1 MRLAL
6 DAAKQAAAQGEVPVG
21 AVLVKDG
28 QVLAVGHNHPVHS
41 HDPTAHAEVHAMRQ
55 AAQALG
61 NYRLDDCTL
70 YVTLEPCAMCSG
82 AALHARLKRVVFGA
96 TEPKTGAAGSV
107 LNVFEHA
114 QINHQTQVQ
123 GGVLADECAALLQD
137 FFAQRRDEQQR
148 HKVPL
153 RDDALRTPDAAL
165 GDLDLPHAWSR
176 FTSEWP
182 VLDGLRLH
190 WLDNRVEH
198 GEVTDIYLHGPSG
211 WSAEYVQTMQSGRNS
226 VALDL
231 PGFGLSDKPK
241 KATAHRLD
249 WHAQVIQTFVAQV
262 APQGRVHAPRVMAPL
277 LQGMDVAWLD
287 EPAMPAVLR
296 DAPYPDAGHRAGPRA
311 LQTLLGIKG

>member
-1 MRLAL
+1 
-6 DAAKQAAAQGEVPVG
+6 
-21 AVLVKDG
+21 
-28 QVLAVGHNHPVHS
+28 
-41 HDPTAHAEVHAMRQ
+41 MRQ

-165 GDLDLPHAWSR
+165 EGVDFVHAWSR
-176 FTSEWP
+176 FATEWP

-190 WLDNRVEH
+190 WLDNRTEH
-198 GEVTDIYLHGPSG
+198 GEVTDIYLHGPNG
-211 WSAEYVQTMQSGRNS
+211 WSAEYVQTMQSGRNA

-241 KATAHRLD
+241 KATVHRLD

-277 LQGMDVAWLD
+277 LQDMDVTWLN
-287 EPAMPAVLR
+287 EPVIPAVLR

-311 LQTLLGIKG
+311 LQTLLGSKG